1 MKVTKHLN
9 PKLDILDLAGIAKPM
24 AEPKGHKKTHK
35 EKPNYGQVYW
45 EGGFKVK
52 LIYHLFATY
61 FVQLLHIW
69 LESVNKYK
77 ISRPIIGR

>member
-1 MKVTKHLN
+1 VTKHLN
-9 PKLDILDLAGIAKPM
+9 PKLDISDSAGIAEPM
-24 AEPKGHKKTHK
+24 AEPQGHKEKHK
-35 EKPNYGQVYW
+35 EKPTYGQVYR

-61 FVQLLHIW
+61 FVQLSHIW

-77 ISRPIIGR
+77 ISRSIIGR